1 MGNYEIEVKENIYYC
16 ETKSGD
22 LLKDEWGSSE
32 VPEIREV
39 KQDPH
44 YNPKNPFR
52 EKVNCNHIMLTREKN
67 NNNILM

>member
-32 VPEIREV
+32 VS
-39 KQDPH
+39 
-44 YNPKNPFR
+44 
-52 EKVNCNHIMLTREKN
+52 
-67 NNNILM
+67 